1 MFRAALIGYLPI
13 KIAQGLVGLLTLWA
27 FTRLLTPDQYGIYA
41 LVLSVMMLGHT
52 ATLTWVE
59 AATARFQIPSVR
71 DGATSDH
78 LKTVYLL
85 WLVIAGVVLPT
96 VALIILPFSLAAE
109 VKMAAICAAIAATV
123 RSFAQLVEERLRADG
138 EVSSVTILEVSLT
151 VGGFILGLAAIL
163 TGAGSSGPFIG
174 VILATLFS
182 LAPRL
187 KSELALSRGGAFE
200 RRRAAKYAGYGI
212 PIAGSLLLA
221 IVVTSSDRM
230 FLAAFMTTADVG
242 AYHAGY
248 SLASRT
254 LDVFFIWFG
263 MASGPVLVRALEI
276 GGTESLQ
283 EAARE
288 QASFM
293 LFLAVP
299 AAVGLCLVA
308 GPLADLMI
316 GGALAA
322 QSASIMPPIALGAL
336 LSGMTTYYLSQ
347 AFTLGVN
354 TRGLLLTM
362 AIPALV
368 NAALNVAL
376 IPRFGISGSAWASVA
391 GFFAGAVATYVIG
404 RRVIPLPLPLGPFA
418 RALLA
423 SAVMV
428 GVASVVNPEAP
439 FVALAL
445 KSVLGAL
452 AYFVTA
458 ALLGSSEARRAWS
471 MVRLRVRGA

>member
-1 MFRAALIGYLPI
+1 MFRAALLGYLPI

-27 FTRLLTPDQYGIYA
+27 FTRFLTPDQYGVYA

-71 DGATSDH
+71 DGATADH

-85 WLVIAGVVLPT
+85 WLVIAGVVLPA
-96 VALIILPFSLAAE
+96 VALIILPLPLATD
-109 VKMAAICAAIAATV
+109 VKTAAICAALAATV

-138 EVSSVTILEVSLT
+138 EVTSVTILDVSLT
-151 VGGFILGLAAIL
+151 VGGFLVGLAAIL

-174 VILATLFS
+174 VILATLFT

-187 KSELALSRGGAFE
+187 KSELALSGGGTFE
-200 RRRAAKYAGYGI
+200 RKRAARYASYGL

-230 FLAAFMTTADVG
+230 FLAVFMTTADVG

-263 MASGPVLVRALEI
+263 MASGPALVRALEM
-276 GGTESLQ
+276 GGAESLRQ
-283 EAARE
+283 AGRE

-308 GPLADLMI
+308 RPLADLMI
-316 GGALAA
+316 GGALADR
-322 QSASIMPPIALGAL
+322 SASIMPPIAIGAL

-362 AIPALV
+362 AIPAVV

-376 IPRFGISGSAWASVA
+376 IPRFGIAGSAWASAA
-391 GFFAGAVATYVIG
+391 GFLAGAVATYVLG
-404 RRVIPLPLPLGPFA
+404 RRVMPLPVPLAPLA
-418 RALLA
+418 RAILA
-423 SAVMV
+423 SGVMV
-428 GVASVVNPEAP
+428 GASSLVNSEIAL
-439 FVALAL
+439 VALAV
-445 KSVLGAL
+445 KSGVGAL
-452 AYFVTA
+452 VYFATSA
-458 ALLGSSEARRAWS
+458 MLGSREAGHAISLVSRPFRP
-471 MVRLRVRGA
+471 R